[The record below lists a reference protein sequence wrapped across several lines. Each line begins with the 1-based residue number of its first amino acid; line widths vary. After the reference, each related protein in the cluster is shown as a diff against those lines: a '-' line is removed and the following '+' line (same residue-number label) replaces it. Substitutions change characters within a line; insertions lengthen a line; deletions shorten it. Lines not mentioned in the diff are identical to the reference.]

1 MAQKQNGKIA
11 VLLTVLVAVFVAAL
25 MGLNVFTGPL
35 VAKNGSAQELA
46 PLYSAMPEAG
56 GFEKIY
62 DIADAASSA
71 LKDVPETVQSIYA
84 ETSGLGY
91 AVRLATTK
99 GYTGEA
105 IELTMGVDSE
115 GKITGVELTAYPES
129 KDFGAEYPTTFVGQD
144 SALADVTVVAGVTY
158 SSVAFRDAVSD
169 GFNALIANELVGAGQ
184 KGADQLLMEL
194 LPSVHSGLV
203 NNVAVGQYEES
214 EGSGNIVKVMKA
226 RNNSGFAYLMANGD
240 TMLLA
245 AVNASGDVRLVDVE
259 GNDVTDEDA
268 YSALKDEAVAHA
280 AANQA
285 AAPTDKEQGRMNML
299 LADAKISA
307 LKLDGVFNSVTSAY
321 ELTKGG
327 ETYYGF
333 VARSY
338 GYDNEVMG
346 VYYVLDA
353 SGAIVGMTAD
363 ELIFYA
369 EYFSAYTLDEPAY
382 KAGFAGLTGESW
394 TGEQAVIAGATM
406 TSDAVK
412 TATNDVF
419 AAFAALK
426 GGE

>member
-11 VLLTVLVAVFVAAL
+11 VLLTALVAVFVAAL

-62 DIADAASSA
+62 DIADSASSA

-184 KGADQLLMEL
+184 KGADQVLMEL

-203 NNVAVGQYEES
+203 NNVAVGQFEES

-226 RNNSGFAYLMANGD
+226 RNNSGFAYLMSSGE
-240 TMLLA
+240 TMVLA
-245 AVNASGDVRLVDVE
+245 AVNAFGDVKLVDVE
-259 GNDVTDEDA
+259 GNDVTADAA
-268 YSALKDEAVAHA
+268 YSALADEAVAHA

-285 AAPTDKEQGRMNML
+285 AAPVDKEKGRMNMI
-299 LADAKISA
+299 LADAKVSDLE
-307 LKLDGVFNSVTSAY
+307 LKGVFNSVASAY
-321 ELTKGG
+321 KLTKDG

-333 VARSY
+333 VSRSY

-363 ELIFYA
+363 ELIFHA
-369 EYFSAYTLDEPAY
+369 EYFTTYTLDEPSY

-406 TSDAVK
+406 TSDSVK

>member
-1 MAQKQNGKIA
+1 MAQKQNGKTA
-11 VLLTVLVAVFVAAL
+11 VLLTALVAVFVAAL

-35 VAKNGSAQELA
+35 AAKAGSAQELA

-62 DIADAASSA
+62 DIADAASST

-144 SALADVTVVAGVTY
+144 SALSDVTVVAGVTY

-169 GFNALIANELVGAGQ
+169 GFSALIANELVGAGQ
-184 KGADQLLMEL
+184 KGADQLLLEL

-419 AAFAALK
+419 AAFAILK